1 MRAVSRVSPIS
12 FKFRAF
18 FKNGE
23 KIGFTLTKQEGKKL
37 PVMLGDV
44 YKADDGAFTVAG
56 LNAGGRE

>member
-1 MRAVSRVSPIS
+1 MSLVS